1 MRKDDAE
8 RELDAALARYA
19 AAEPREGLEQ
29 RVLANLR
36 AQGARTAQFEWRRW
50 GAVGFAVAGFAGLAI
65 WAGARHSAVV
75 NVKPVVVKH
84 EAAETGGSVSAALAK
99 NESNLGRIQEHSH
112 SSLVAKGAE
121 KRRRGVARA
130 SAEAAPKLAQ
140 FPAPEPLTEQEKL
153 LVQFV
158 EQDPEGA
165 ALFAEVRAKELQ
177 RASDEMKLLGDGK
190 DLQEGQTY

>member
-121 KRRRGVARA
+121 KRR
-130 SAEAAPKLAQ
+130 
-140 FPAPEPLTEQEKL
+140 TEQEKL